1 MVINTGT
8 MTAWLLRRALGTV
21 RNEQQDRKGRGEGM
35 AITAGMVKE
44 LREKTGAGMMDCK
57 KALSET
63 DGDLEKAIDYLRQK
77 GLSDAA
83 KRTRRTASEG
93 VIGSYIHPGGRIG
106 VLVEV
111 NCESDFVARTGE
123 FQALVK
129 DLAMHVAASN
139 PLYLRRED
147 VPEDVIAREKNIYEV
162 QAKEGGKPERI
173 VERIVQGKLEKFF
186 QEVCLLEQPFVKDP
200 DMSVNQLVSSL
211 VAKLGENI
219 VVRRFQRYQLGGQ

>member
-1 MVINTGT
+1 M
-8 MTAWLLRRALGTV
+8 RREIVCDGGV
-21 RNEQQDRKGRGEGM
+21 RM
-35 AITAGMVKE
+35 AVTAGMVKE
-44 LREKTGAGMMDCK
+44 LRDKTGAGMMDCK

-63 DGDLEKAIDYLRQK
+63 SGDVEKAIDYLRQK

-83 KRTRRTASEG
+83 KRTGRTASEG
-93 VIGSYIHPGGRIG
+93 LVGSYIHPGGKLG

-111 NCESDFVARTGE
+111 NCESDFVARTEE

-129 DLAMHVAASN
+129 DVAMHVAASN
-139 PLYLRRED
+139 PPYLRRED

-162 QAKEGGKPERI
+162 QAREGGKPEKI

-186 QEVCLLEQPFVKDP
+186 EEVCLLEQPFVKEP
-200 DMSVNQLVSSL
+200 DLSVNQLISSL

-219 VVRRFQRYQLGGQ
+219 VVRRFQRYQLGSE

>member
-1 MVINTGT
+1 
-8 MTAWLLRRALGTV
+8 
-21 RNEQQDRKGRGEGM
+21 
-35 AITAGMVKE
+35 
-44 LREKTGAGMMDCK
+44 MMDCK

-63 DGDLEKAIDYLRQK
+63 GGDVEKAIDYLRQK

-83 KRTRRTASEG
+83 KRTGRTASEG
-93 VIGSYIHPGGRIG
+93 LVGSYIHPGGKIG

-111 NCESDFVARTGE
+111 NCESDFVARTEE
-123 FQALVK
+123 FQGLVK
-129 DLAMHVAASN
+129 DVSMHVAASN

-162 QAKEGGKPERI
+162 QAREGDKPEKI

-186 QEVCLLEQPFVKDP
+186 EEVCLLEQPFIKEP
-200 DMSVNQLVSSL
+200 ELSVNQLVASV

-219 VVRRFQRYQLGGQ
+219 VIRRFQRYQLGSE

>member
-1 MVINTGT
+1 MELN
-8 MTAWLLRRALGTV
+8 AA
-21 RNEQQDRKGRGEGM
+21 
-35 AITAGMVKE
+35 AVKE

-57 KALSET
+57 NALSET
-63 DGDLEKAIDYLRQK
+63 GGDLEKAIDYLRQK

-83 KRTRRTASEG
+83 KRTGRTASEG
-93 VIGSYIHPGGRIG
+93 VIGSYIHPGGKIG

-111 NCESDFVARTGE
+111 NCESDFVARTEE
-123 FQALVK
+123 FQTLVK
-129 DLAMHVAASN
+129 DLSMHVAASN

-162 QAKEGGKPERI
+162 QAREGGKPERI

-186 QEVCLLEQPFVKDP
+186 EEICLLEQPFVKDP
-200 DMSVNQLVSSL
+200 DMSVSQLVSGV

>member
-1 MVINTGT
+1 
-8 MTAWLLRRALGTV
+8 
-21 RNEQQDRKGRGEGM
+21 M
-35 AITAGMVKE
+35 AISAERVKE

-57 KALSET
+57 RALAEVG
-63 DGDLEKAIDYLRQK
+63 GDLERAIDYLRQK

-83 KRTRRTASEG
+83 KRTDRTASEG
-93 VIGSYIHPGGRIG
+93 VIGSYIHPGGKIG

-111 NCESDFVARTGE
+111 NCESDFVARTEE
-123 FQALVK
+123 FQTLVK

-147 VPEDVIAREKNIYEV
+147 VPEEVIAREKNIYEV
-162 QAKEGGKPERI
+162 QAKEGGKPEKI

-186 QEVCLLEQPFVKDP
+186 QEICLLEQPFVKDP
-200 DMSVNQLVSSL
+200 DLSVSQLVSGVL
-211 VAKLGENI
+211 AKLGENI

>member
-1 MVINTGT
+1 
-8 MTAWLLRRALGTV
+8 
-21 RNEQQDRKGRGEGM
+21 M
-35 AITAGMVKE
+35 AVTAGMVKE

-83 KRTRRTASEG
+83 KRTGRTASEG
-93 VIGSYIHPGGRIG
+93 VVGSYIHPGSKIG
-106 VLVEV
+106 VLIEV
-111 NCESDFVARTGE
+111 NCESDFVARTEE

-129 DLAMHVAASN
+129 DLSMHVAASN

-147 VPEDVIAREKNIYEV
+147 VPEDVITREKNIYDA
-162 QAKEGGKPERI
+162 QAREGGKPERI

-186 QEVCLLEQPFVKDP
+186 EEICLLEQPFVKDP
-200 DMSVNQLVSSL
+200 DMTVTQLVSG
-211 VAKLGENI
+211 VAAKFGENI